1 MRLRLRL
8 DPGSGVPAYRQVQ
21 DQIRFLVA
29 GSALQTGE
37 ELPSTRALA
46 QTLGLDPMT
55 VSRAY
60 AELAR
65 EGVLQRRPGRA
76 MVVRARAT
84 RRRDEARRAELEAE
98 LRSAAFA
105 ADRLGF
111 AVEEALA
118 VYQRLL
124 ERER

>member
-37 ELPSTRALA
+37 ELPSTRTLA
-46 QTLGLDPMT
+46 RTLGLDPMT

-84 RRRDEARRAELEAE
+84 RRQEAARRAELEAE

-111 AVEEALA
+111 GVEEALA

-124 ERER
+124 EDVR